1 MRALQ
6 VLVFVGIGAIAGA
19 PEAVFE
25 LFGYDLADD
34 SDRAKM
40 AEALGDIIGFGIY
53 SNRPPVAVEVGEV
66 APATR

>member
-1 MRALQ
+1 
-6 VLVFVGIGAIAGA
+6 
-19 PEAVFE
+19 
-25 LFGYDLADD
+25 
-34 SDRAKM
+34 M